1 MLLISSAFASVANV
15 KGMVVNG
22 TTRRPCAG
30 DEIVLLSLSHE
41 GMNETAR
48 SIIDSHGRFMLPV
61 ADQQVTHIVRVTH
74 QGVIYHKLVQ
84 TDSTPLLINVYDVA
98 QRLDGIHAVMDVQRF
113 EATSDQLEV
122 KQLIT
127 MRNESKPP
135 RTLMK
140 DRAFEIQLPP
150 EAKVEYGLVQ
160 VEEQQPLKQKPI
172 AGDRPGEYY
181 FVFPMRPGDTRFAV
195 VYRVPYKG
203 EATVQPTLR
212 NRNERFVVMVPN
224 SMKFEPADATVF
236 QPMPG
241 ASLDNVQGT
250 APLDHDKSASFRIS
264 GTGTLTELQ
273 GRQRSA
279 TESGT
284 TSMPRPGGG
293 LGAPIG
299 LPDPLEEYRWRILSV
314 LAVMML
320 VGGAVV
326 VARGRRPPLAAK
338 QRPAERRV
346 PVRRFLG
353 WTTERQ

>member
-1 MLLISSAFASVANV
+1 
-15 KGMVVNG
+15 
-22 TTRRPCAG
+22 
-30 DEIVLLSLSHE
+30 
-41 GMNETAR
+41 
-48 SIIDSHGRFMLPV
+48 MLPV
-61 ADQQVTHIVRVTH
+61 VDPQLAHIVRVTH
-74 QGVIYHKLVQ
+74 QGVTYHKVVQ
-84 TDSTPLLINVYDVA
+84 AGPTPLLINVYDVA
-98 QRLDGIHAVMDVQRF
+98 QQLEGINAVMDVQRF

-172 AGDRPGEYY
+172 AGDQPGEYY

-203 EATVQPTLR
+203 EATVHPIIR
-212 NRNERFVVMVPN
+212 NRNERFVVMVPK
-224 SMKFEPADATVF
+224 SMKFEPVDAAVF

-241 ASLDNVQGT
+241 ASSDNVQGT

-264 GTGTLTELQ
+264 GTGMLTELE
-273 GRQRSA
+273 GRQQPA
-279 TESGT
+279 TESA
-284 TSMPRPGGG
+284 TSTPRPGGG

-299 LPDPLEEYRWRILSV
+299 LPDPLQEYRWRILSG

-320 VGGAVV
+320 VGCGLV
-326 VARGRRPPLAAK
+326 VARGHRLPPTAK
-338 QRPAERRV
+338 QPPVARRV
-346 PVRRFLG
+346 PVQEIPRLDQRRTIVSRSQRHG
-353 WTTERQ
+353 RRCTAQTNAQK